1 MSNDFLDVRIK
12 TCVQCPKNI
21 QPSFITIHTTTYTT
35 TTTTSIK
42 AHMCG
47 IGYCTKCSKFSPK
60 IQFLEIALFAS
71 KSVKTTYFFK
81 DLLTHLP
88 LLAFCTIF
96 LIFYITVSN
105 ILLVP
110 SSCKTMTPTKL
121 WRRSAL
127 LRTWSHRECT
137 SNFTVENLKSLS
149 WFKMK
154 IKTLIFPKIDLL
166 SEIQDWISPNI
177 IPSGHCS
184 YRMLL
189 TKQFHHHTSRH
200 FFPINPKEMMTK
212 ASSMGKEFEQC
223 LRDRDTFSTLLLKN
237 WYWHH

>member
-1 MSNDFLDVRIK
+1 
-12 TCVQCPKNI
+12 
-21 QPSFITIHTTTYTT
+21 
-35 TTTTSIK
+35 
-42 AHMCG
+42 MCG

-60 IQFLEIALFAS
+60 IQFLEIAPFAS
-71 KSVKTTYFFK
+71 KSVKTNIFLQGFTFPF
-81 DLLTHLP
+81 TIIS
-88 LLAFCTIF
+88 FCTIF
-96 LIFYITVSN
+96 LIFTSLCPTYCW
-105 ILLVP
+105 
-110 SSCKTMTPTKL
+110 CKTMTPTKL

-127 LRTWSHRECT
+127 LRTRSHRECT

-189 TKQFHHHTSRH
+189 TKQFHHQTSRH

>member
-1 MSNDFLDVRIK
+1 
-12 TCVQCPKNI
+12 
-21 QPSFITIHTTTYTT
+21 
-35 TTTTSIK
+35 
-42 AHMCG
+42 MCG

-60 IQFLEIALFAS
+60 IQFLKNCIVCLKECENNI
-71 KSVKTTYFFK
+71 FFK

-121 WRRSAL
+121 WRHSAL
-127 LRTWSHRECT
+127 LRTRSHRECT